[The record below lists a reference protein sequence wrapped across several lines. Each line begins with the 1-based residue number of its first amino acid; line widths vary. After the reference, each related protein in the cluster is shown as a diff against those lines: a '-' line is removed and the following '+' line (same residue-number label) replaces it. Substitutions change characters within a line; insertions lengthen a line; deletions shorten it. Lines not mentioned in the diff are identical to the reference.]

1 MTTVVASL
9 NQALRRSLAA
19 STAVMVLGEDV
30 LDPYGGAFKV
40 THGLSSAYPQRVLT
54 TPVSEAGIVGLGVG
68 MALRGLRPVVEIM
81 FGDFLMLAGD
91 ALVNHAAKFRWVSND
106 RARVPLVV
114 RTPMGGRRGYGP
126 THSQS
131 LEKHL
136 MGAAGL
142 RTVAA
147 SALLDPGPMLEAAI
161 LSDDDPTLFV
171 EHKLLYAQ
179 EIGASLDGGE
189 YQVETAGDRY
199 PSLTVRL
206 AGAPEPRLT
215 VASYG
220 YMAGLALEAIRRL
233 AYEHEVFAEL
243 VAFTQLIP
251 LRLEPLAQSVR
262 QTRALLTLEEGSGVL
277 GWGSEV
283 VSGLVEELGPA
294 FQARRVSARPLP
306 IPASLPLEQAVLPQV
321 EDLVHAGL
329 SLGDQHR
336 GGPTRRSNG

>member
-1 MTTVVASL
+1 MTSVLASL
-9 NQALRRSLAA
+9 NQALRRSLEA
-19 STAVMVLGEDV
+19 SGDVFVLGEDV

-40 THGLSSAYPQRVLT
+40 TQGLSTAYPDRVLT

-106 RARVPLVV
+106 QVRVPLVV

-147 SALLDPGPMLEAAI
+147 SALIDPGPLLEAAI
-161 LSDDDPTLFV
+161 LQDDDPTLFI
-171 EHKLLYAQ
+171 EHKVLYAQ
-179 EIGASLDGGE
+179 QIGAPLESGE
-189 YQVETAGDRY
+189 YDREISRDPY
-199 PSLTVRL
+199 PSLRVRL
-206 AGAPEPRLT
+206 SGAPAPSLT
-215 VASYG
+215 LAAYG
-220 YMAGLALEAIRRL
+220 YMASLALEALHRL
-233 AYEHEVFAEL
+233 AYDHEVFAEL
-243 VAFTQLIP
+243 VVFTELSP
-251 LRLEPLAQSVR
+251 LRLESLAESVR
-262 QTRALLTLEEGSGVL
+262 SSGAVLTVEEGSGVL

-283 VSGLVEELGPA
+283 VAGLSETIGPV
-294 FQARRVSARPLP
+294 FRSRRVSALAVPV
-306 IPASLPLEQAVLPQV
+306 PASLPLEQAVLPQV
-321 EDLVHAGL
+321 DDLVRAALALTAG
-329 SLGDQHR
+329 
-336 GGPTRRSNG
+336 GGTLRQPHG

>member
-19 STAVMVLGEDV
+19 SLEVMVLGEDV

-40 THGLSSAYPQRVLT
+40 TQGLSSAYPQRVLT

-161 LSDDDPTLFV
+161 LGDDDPTLFV

-179 EIGASLDGGE
+179 EIGASLDGGD
-189 YQVETAGDRY
+189 YLVESAGERY
-199 PSLTVRL
+199 PWLTVRL
-206 AGAPEPRLT
+206 AGAPAPRLT

-220 YMAGLALEAIRRL
+220 FTAGLALEAIRRL

-251 LRLEPLAQSVR
+251 LRLERLAQSVR

-283 VSGLVEELGPA
+283 VSAMLEELGPV
-294 FQARRVSARPLP
+294 FRARRVSARPLP

-321 EDLVHAGL
+321 DDLMRAAL
-329 SLGDQHR
+329 LLNERDR

>member
-147 SALLDPGPMLEAAI
+147 SALLDPGPMLEGAI

-189 YQVETAGDRY
+189 YQVETAYDRY

-306 IPASLPLEQAVLPQV
+306 IPASLPLEQAILPQV
-321 EDLVHAGL
+321 EDLVRAGL
-329 SLGDQHR
+329 SLGDQDR

>member
-9 NQALRRSLAA
+9 NQALRRSLA
-19 STAVMVLGEDV
+19 SSLEVMVLGEDV

-40 THGLSSAYPQRVLT
+40 TQGLSSAYPQRVLT

-179 EIGASLDGGE
+179 EIGASLDGGD
-189 YQVETAGDRY
+189 YLVESAGERY

-206 AGAPEPRLT
+206 AGAPAPRLT

-220 YMAGLALEAIRRL
+220 YTAGLALEAIRRL

-283 VSGLVEELGPA
+283 VSAMLEELGPV

-321 EDLVHAGL
+321 DDLMRAAL
-329 SLGDQHR
+329 SLNEQDR
-336 GGPTRRSNG
+336 GGPTRHSNG

>member
-1 MTTVVASL
+1 MTSVVASL

-19 STAVMVLGEDV
+19 SLEVMVLGEDV

-40 THGLSSAYPQRVLT
+40 TQGLSSAYPQRVLT

-161 LSDDDPTLFV
+161 LGDDDPTLFV

-179 EIGASLDGGE
+179 EIGAGLDGGD
-189 YQVETAGDRY
+189 YLVESAGERY
-199 PSLTVRL
+199 PWLTVRL
-206 AGAPEPRLT
+206 AGAPAPRLT

-220 YMAGLALEAIRRL
+220 FTAGLALEAIRRL

-251 LRLEPLAQSVR
+251 LRLERLAQSVR

-283 VSGLVEELGPA
+283 VSAMLEELGPV
-294 FQARRVSARPLP
+294 FRARRVSARPLP

-321 EDLVHAGL
+321 DDLMRAAL
-329 SLGDQHR
+329 LLNERDR

>member
-1 MTTVVASL
+1 MTSVVASL

-19 STAVMVLGEDV
+19 SLEVMVLGEDV

-40 THGLSSAYPQRVLT
+40 TQGLSSAYPQRVLT

-161 LSDDDPTLFV
+161 LGDDDPTLFV

-179 EIGASLDGGE
+179 EIGAGLDGGD
-189 YQVETAGDRY
+189 YLVESAGERY
-199 PSLTVRL
+199 PWLTVRL
-206 AGAPEPRLT
+206 AGAPAPRLT

-220 YMAGLALEAIRRL
+220 FTASLALEAIRRL

-251 LRLEPLAQSVR
+251 LRLERLAQSVR
-262 QTRALLTLEEGSGVL
+262 QTRALLTLEEGGGVL

-283 VSGLVEELGPA
+283 VSAMLEELGPV
-294 FQARRVSARPLP
+294 FRARRVSARPLP

-321 EDLVHAGL
+321 DDLMRAAL
-329 SLGDQHR
+329 LLNERDR

>member
-1 MTTVVASL
+1 MTTVLASL
-9 NQALRRSLAA
+9 NQALRRSLTA
-19 STAVMVLGEDV
+19 SLDVMVLGEDV

-40 THGLSSAYPQRVLT
+40 TQGLSSTYPERVLA

-106 RARVPLVV
+106 RVRVPLVV

-179 EIGASLDGGE
+179 QIGAGLDGGE
-189 YQVETAGDRY
+189 YQVQSAGERY

-206 AGAPEPRLT
+206 AGAPAPRLT
-215 VASYG
+215 FASYG
-220 YMAGLALEAIRRL
+220 YMAGLALEAIHRL
-233 AYEHEVFAEL
+233 AYEYELFAEM
-243 VAFTQLIP
+243 VAFTQLVP
-251 LRLEPLAQSVR
+251 LCLEPLAQSVR

-277 GWGSEV
+277 GWGSEAI
-283 VSGLVEELGPA
+283 SALVEELGPV
-294 FQARRVSARPLP
+294 FDARRVSARPVP

-321 EDLVHAGL
+321 EDLVRAALAVSNSDRSG
-329 SLGDQHR
+329 SM
-336 GGPTRRSNG
+336 RRSNG

>member
-1 MTTVVASL
+1 
-9 NQALRRSLAA
+9 
-19 STAVMVLGEDV
+19 
-30 LDPYGGAFKV
+30 
-40 THGLSSAYPQRVLT
+40 
-54 TPVSEAGIVGLGVG
+54 

-81 FGDFLMLAGD
+81 FGDFLLLAAD
-91 ALVNHAAKFRWVSND
+91 ALVNHAAKFRWVGND

-147 SALLDPGPMLEAAI
+147 SALLDPGPMLETAI
-161 LSDDDPTLFV
+161 LSDDDPTLFI

-179 EIGASLDGGE
+179 QVGAGMTGDEYLAESTGG
-189 YQVETAGDRY
+189 RY

-206 AGAPEPRLT
+206 CGAPAPQLT
-215 VASYG
+215 IASYG
-220 YMAGLALEAIRRL
+220 YMAGLALEAIQRL
-233 AYEHEVFAEL
+233 AYDHEVFAEL
-243 VAFTQLIP
+243 VAFSQLIP

-262 QTRALLTLEEGSGVL
+262 QTHALLTLEEGSGVL
-277 GWGSEV
+277 GWGSEMIT
-283 VSGLVEELGPA
+283 GLLEELGSA
-294 FQARRVSARPLP
+294 FEARRVSARPVP

-321 EDLVHAGL
+321 EDIVRAALGL
-329 SLGDQHR
+329 SGSD
-336 GGPTRRSNG
+336 GVGKAGRRHG